1 MCVHIFSSSTKFV
14 AVCVVHILLVLA
26 CALTKRM
33 DVTENGSEMY
43 WSVKGDTENKT
54 VSMFFCFHETCA
66 ISVIMRVIIIM
77 SSFIAISPNRS
88 T

>member
-1 MCVHIFSSSTKFV
+1 M
-14 AVCVVHILLVLA
+14 
-26 CALTKRM
+26 
-33 DVTENGSEMY
+33 TENCSEMY

-66 ISVIMRVIIIM
+66 ISVIIIVIIIVY
-77 SSFIAISPNRS
+77 SVIAVSPNRS